1 MTILLTLSATLN
13 VILGHELITW
23 QS

>member
-13 VILGHELITW
+13 VILGHELIT
-23 QS
+23 